1 VIAAGLL
8 ALFAAVL
15 CFVPLF
21 DLLGYDFCFAL
32 GLAAAFAGAD
42 VGHGVVV
49 SAERTR
55 RGTTL
60 TSTLTSTSTST
71 STSTLT
77 STSVTW
83 PSLIARAALVAP
95 GLLVLPLAFSLGNAL
110 RVRNCNLDAGLT
122 FFLLLPLSS
131 ALMGT
136 AAGVGAGV
144 LIRRPRLG
152 RVVAWLMPLVSL
164 AWSAQRLYVDPGV
177 FAYDP
182 FGGYFPGPIYDEALR
197 PPETLWWFRATNLL
211 WAATALFAVAFVCP
225 ATADGPPRWRIRASS
240 TTSKRWR
247 FLQGALVVA
256 LVAVSWHVWQ
266 QRGALG
272 FHVQRR
278 DLLRVLDGE
287 RASARLRLRYARASG
302 ISSQDLELLM
312 EDLAFRYDQ
321 LRDTF
326 GVVPPEAITVYLFP
340 SPDSKKALV
349 GAGST
354 LFARPWSHEI
364 FVNDDRFPTRHLR
377 HEMAHVF
384 AAGFGDPWFGVSLKV
399 TWHGPVP
406 AVRLASGLVEG
417 FAEAADASDPGGPAT
432 LHEEARAILADGRGA
447 PLVKILGTGF
457 STLSG
462 ARAYTLAGSFCRYLF
477 DTRGRERARELYR
490 SAGDFEATYGASLSA
505 LEAEWKSFLDKIP
518 LDDRERAHARE
529 QFRRPGIFQKVCA
542 REQAARLAEAR
553 NLMGADPG
561 RALAILDQACADD
574 PAEPT
579 LALQRAEVLAV
590 AGRDEDAG
598 AALTQLLKSVEVTD
612 PLKVRAASDLAT
624 LAVHRGELERARAAL
639 DQALALATD
648 ESDERNLKAKL
659 RALQDDVALRTLGR
673 VLWGD
678 DDAHPSVDPVLA
690 FHLLGEF
697 SRLHPEEALG
707 PYLVGRQLASR
718 DAWAALPPLRRA
730 CEPPLLAHPLDAT
743 FSRECERLLV
753 LSAYRAQQW
762 DVATRAADSWR
773 EGAATQA
780 ERLRAQDFL
789 ARIAWR
795 RAKE

>member
-1 VIAAGLL
+1 MIAAGLL
-8 ALFAAVL
+8 AVFAALL

-55 RGTTL
+55 GGTTL
-60 TSTLTSTSTST
+60 TST
-71 STSTLT
+71 
-77 STSVTW
+77 W
-83 PSLIARAALVAP
+83 PKLLGRAALAAP
-95 GLLVLPLAFSLGNAL
+95 GLLVVPLGLSLANAL
-110 RVRNCNLDAGLT
+110 RVRNCNLDAGLV
-122 FFLLLPLSS
+122 FFLLLPFSS
-131 ALMGT
+131 ALMGA
-136 AAGVGAGV
+136 AAGVGTGV
-144 LIRRPRLG
+144 LVRGPRVG
-152 RVVAWLMPLVSL
+152 RLVAWLIPLISL
-164 AWSAQRLYVDPGV
+164 AWSARRLYVDPGV

-197 PPETLWWFRATNLL
+197 PPDTLWSFRGANLL
-211 WAATALFAVAFVCP
+211 WAAAALATIAFACP
-225 ATADGPPRWRIRASS
+225 SAPEGPPRWRRGGSS
-240 TTSKRWR
+240 TTTTRRRIS
-247 FLQGALVVA
+247 QGLLVLALLA
-256 LVAVSWHVWQ
+256 ASWHVWQ
-266 QRGALG
+266 RRGALG
-272 FHVQRR
+272 FHVQRA
-278 DLLRVLDGE
+278 DLVRVLDGE
-287 RASARLRLRYARASG
+287 RTSARLRLRYARASG
-302 ISSQDLELLM
+302 ISSQDLDLLM

-321 LRDTF
+321 LQETF
-326 GVVPPEAITVYLFP
+326 GVIPAEAITVYLFP
-340 SPDSKKALV
+340 SPESKKALV
-349 GAGST
+349 GAANT
-354 LFARPWSHEI
+354 LFARPWSREI

-384 AAGFGDPWFGVSLKV
+384 AAGFGDPWFGISLKLR
-399 TWHGPVP
+399 WRGLFPSL
-406 AVRLASGLVEG
+406 RLASGLVEG

-432 LHEEARAILADGRGA
+432 LHEEAHAILADGRGA
-447 PLVKILGTGF
+447 PLAKILGTGF

-490 SAGDFEATYGASLSA
+490 SAGDFEATYGTSLLD
-505 LEAEWKSFLDKIP
+505 LETEWKSFLDKVP
-518 LDDRERAHARE
+518 LADRERAHARE

-553 NLMGADPG
+553 SLMGVDPG
-561 RALAILDQACADD
+561 QALAVLDEACADD

-579 LALQRAEVLAV
+579 LMAQRAEVLAL
-590 AGRDEDAG
+590 AGRDAEAI
-598 AALTQLLKSVEVTD
+598 AAFKHLLTSTEVTD
-612 PLKVRAASDLAT
+612 PVKVRAASALAS
-624 LAVHRGELERARAAL
+624 LAVHRGELARAETAL
-639 DQALALATD
+639 RQALALATD
-648 ESDERNLKAKL
+648 EGDERNLKAKL
-659 RALQDDVALRTLGR
+659 RALEDDAALRTLGR

-697 SRLHPEEALG
+697 SRLHPDEALG

-718 DAWAALPPLRRA
+718 DAWAALPALRRA
-730 CEPPLLAHPLDAT
+730 CEPPLLTHPLDAT

-762 DVATRAADSWR
+762 DVATRAAHSWR
-773 EGAATQA
+773 DGAAREA